1 MTKGRNLSAE
11 QRQTA
16 EHGVTLAEKV
26 AFLSLPAAYRNA
38 TTRVEVVETHMS
50 WVFLTE
56 QYAHKLKKPVRYE
69 FLDFRS
75 LEARR
80 LNCEEEVRLNRR
92 LAPKV
97 YIGTVPLVVG
107 VERKLQLDGE
117 GEIVDWLVRMR
128 RLPSE
133 RMLDRAILQD
143 KVQDLELQGVAQLLA
158 DFYRN
163 AIRVAI
169 PPPEYR
175 RRLSDTVTENG
186 HALLAPEFDLPA
198 DVVAGVC
205 DRLRETLVDSSLLFD
220 SRVQHRHVVE
230 GHGDL
235 RPEHIYLGPDP
246 VVIDCL
252 EFNRDFRILDWAD
265 ELAFLAMECER
276 LGSPESGNLI
286 LKTCC
291 GELDD
296 RPPAALIHFYKAHR
310 ALMRA
315 KLTIFHL
322 RDEDIRDPEKW
333 RLRAM
338 EYLGLAKAYAG
349 RLR

>member
-11 QRQTA
+11 QRHTA
-16 EHGVTLAEKV
+16 EHEVTLAEKV
-26 AFLSLPAAYRNA
+26 AFLSLPAAYPNG
-38 TTRVEVVETHMS
+38 TVRVEAIETHMS

-56 QYAHKLKKPVRYE
+56 MFAHKLKKPVCYE
-69 FLDFRS
+69 FLDFRT

-80 LNCEEEVRLNRR
+80 LNSEEEVRLNRR

-97 YIGTVPLVVG
+97 YIGTVPLVVD
-107 VERKLQLDGE
+107 VERKLQLDGK

-133 RMLDRAILQD
+133 RMLDRAILQGTVHD
-143 KVQDLELQGVAQLLA
+143 QELQGVARLLA
-158 DFYRN
+158 DFYKK
-163 AIRVAI
+163 AIRAAI
-169 PPPEYR
+169 LPLEYR
-175 RRLSDTVTENG
+175 SRFLDAITENRR
-186 HALLAPEFDLPA
+186 ALLAPEFHLPG
-198 DVVAGVC
+198 DVVTGVC
-205 DRLRETLVDSSLLFD
+205 DRLRETLAENYSLFD

-235 RPEHIYLGPDP
+235 RPEHVYLGPDP

-252 EFNRDFRILDWAD
+252 EFNRDFRILDWVD

-276 LGSPESGNLI
+276 LGSPESGEIMLE
-286 LKTCC
+286 TCC
-291 GELDD
+291 RELDD
-296 RPPAALIHFYKAHR
+296 QPPPALIHFYKAHR

-349 RLR
+349 RLG

>member
-1 MTKGRNLSAE
+1 MTKRRNQSAE
-11 QRQTA
+11 QRDPA
-16 EHGVTLAEKV
+16 EHKVTLAEKV
-26 AFLSLPAAYRNA
+26 AFLSLPAAYPDA
-38 TTRVEVVETHMS
+38 TMRVEVVETHMS

-56 QYAHKLKKPVRYE
+56 LLAHKLKKPVRYE

-80 LNCEEEVRLNRR
+80 RNCEEEVRLNRR

-97 YIGTVPLVVG
+97 YIGAVPLVVDAG
-107 VERKLQLDGE
+107 RELQLGGK

-143 KVQDLELQGVAQLLA
+143 TVQDKDLRGVARLLA
-158 DFYRN
+158 GFYKN

-169 PPPEYR
+169 PPPKYR
-175 RRLSDTVTENG
+175 RRLSDAVTENG
-186 HALLAPEFDLPA
+186 RALLTPEFDLPA
-198 DVVAGVC
+198 DVVTDVC
-205 DRLRETLVDSSLLFD
+205 DMLRETLIDSSPLFD

-235 RPEHIYLGPDP
+235 RPEHVYLGPDP

-252 EFNRDFRILDWAD
+252 EFHRDFRILDWAD

-276 LGSPESGNLI
+276 LGSPDSGKVI
-286 LKTCC
+286 LEACC
-291 GELDD
+291 RELDD

-310 ALMRA
+310 ALLRA
-315 KLTIFHL
+315 KLTILHL
-322 RDEDIRDPEKW
+322 KDEEVRDPEKW

-338 EYLGLAKAYAG
+338 EYIGLASAYTG

>member
-1 MTKGRNLSAE
+1 MTKRRNQSAE
-11 QRQTA
+11 QRDPA
-16 EHGVTLAEKV
+16 EHKVTLAEKV
-26 AFLSLPAAYRNA
+26 AFLSLPAAYPDA
-38 TTRVEVVETHMS
+38 TMRVEVVETHMS

-56 QYAHKLKKPVRYE
+56 LLAHKLKKPVRYE

-80 LNCEEEVRLNRR
+80 RNCEEEVRLNRR

-97 YIGTVPLVVG
+97 YIGAVPLVVDAG
-107 VERKLQLDGE
+107 RELQLGGK

-143 KVQDLELQGVAQLLA
+143 TVQDKDLRGVARLLA
-158 DFYRN
+158 GFYKN

-169 PPPEYR
+169 PPPKYR
-175 RRLSDTVTENG
+175 RRLSDAVTENG
-186 HALLAPEFDLPA
+186 RALLTPEFDLPA
-198 DVVAGVC
+198 DVVTDVC
-205 DRLRETLVDSSLLFD
+205 DMLRETLIDSSPLFD

-235 RPEHIYLGPDP
+235 RPEHVYLGPDP

-252 EFNRDFRILDWAD
+252 EFHRDFRILDWAD

-276 LGSPESGNLI
+276 LGSPDSGKVI
-286 LKTCC
+286 LEACC
-291 GELDD
+291 RELDD

-310 ALMRA
+310 ALLRA
-315 KLTIFHL
+315 KLSILHL
-322 RDEDIRDPEKW
+322 CDEDVRDPEKW

-338 EYLGLAKAYAG
+338 EYLGLANAYTE

>member
-1 MTKGRNLSAE
+1 MTKRRNQSAE
-11 QRQTA
+11 
-16 EHGVTLAEKV
+16 HKVTLAEKV
-26 AFLSLPAAYRNA
+26 AFLSLPAAYPNA
-38 TTRVEVVETHMS
+38 TMRVEVVETHMS

-56 QYAHKLKKPVRYE
+56 LFAHKLKKPVRYE

-80 LNCEEEVRLNRR
+80 RNCQEEVRLNRR

-97 YIGTVPLVVG
+97 YIGAVPLVVD
-107 VERKLQLDGE
+107 VERELQLDGK

-143 KVQDLELQGVAQLLA
+143 TVQDEELQGVARLLA
-158 DFYRN
+158 DFYKN
-163 AIRVAI
+163 AIRPAI
-169 PPPEYR
+169 QPPEYR
-175 RRLSDTVTENG
+175 RRLSDAVTENG
-186 HALLAPEFDLPA
+186 RALLAPEFDLPA
-198 DVVAGVC
+198 DVVTGVC
-205 DRLRETLVDSSLLFD
+205 DMLRETIVDSSPLFD

-235 RPEHIYLGPDP
+235 RPEHVYLGPDP

-252 EFNRDFRILDWAD
+252 EFHRDFRILDWAD

-276 LGSPESGNLI
+276 LGSPESGKEI
-286 LKTCC
+286 LEACC
-291 GELDD
+291 SELDD
-296 RPPAALIHFYKAHR
+296 RPPAVLIHFYKARR
-310 ALMRA
+310 ALLRA
-315 KLTIFHL
+315 KLTILHL
-322 RDEDIRDPEKW
+322 QDEDVRDPEKW

-338 EYLGLAKAYAG
+338 EYIGLANAYAG

>member
-1 MTKGRNLSAE
+1 MAKRRNQSAE
-11 QRQTA
+11 QRDPA
-16 EHGVTLAEKV
+16 EHKVTLAEKV
-26 AFLSLPAAYRNA
+26 AFLSLPTAYPYA
-38 TTRVEVVETHMS
+38 TMHVEVVETHMS

-56 QYAHKLKKPVRYE
+56 LFAHKLKKPVRYE
-69 FLDFRS
+69 FLDFQN

-80 LNCEEEVRLNRR
+80 RNCEEEVRLNRR

-97 YIGTVPLVVG
+97 YIGTVPLVVD
-107 VERKLQLDGE
+107 VDRELQLGGKGKVVE
-117 GEIVDWLVRMR
+117 WLVRMR
-128 RLPSE
+128 RLPSR
-133 RMLDRAILQD
+133 RMLDRAILQGT
-143 KVQDLELQGVAQLLA
+143 VQDEELHSVARLLA
-158 DFYRN
+158 GFYKK
-163 AIRVAI
+163 AIRAVI

-175 RRLSDTVTENG
+175 RRLSHAVAENG
-186 HALLAPEFDLPA
+186 RALLAPEFDLPA

-205 DRLRETLVDSSLLFD
+205 DMLHETLIDSSPLFD

-235 RPEHIYLGPDP
+235 RPEHVYLGPYP

-252 EFNRDFRILDWAD
+252 EFHRDFRILDWAD

-276 LGSPESGNLI
+276 LGSPESGTAI
-286 LKTCC
+286 LKASCR
-291 GELDD
+291 ELDD

-310 ALMRA
+310 ALLRA
-315 KLTIFHL
+315 KLTILHL
-322 RDEDIRDPEKW
+322 QDEDVRDPEKW

-338 EYLGLAKAYAG
+338 EYIGLANAYAG